1 MRKST
6 IVVIVVL
13 LIIGL
18 VVLRQT
24 LYVVDVT
31 EQVLLMRSGEV
42 TETRI
47 QPGLYWKSPFVFERV
62 VKFDK
67 RILRFDSPPVVMPD
81 KEKQNLV
88 IDSYVLYQITNPER
102 FLKTLQSETGARS
115 RLGDIVT
122 SILRDEVALRDRFE
136 IIGSRP
142 ILDGT
147 GNLVKDE
154 EGLFIFQGTETRS
167 RLLQD
172 VLAGVR
178 YTVSEQN
185 FGIEIIDAPIKRVN
199 FTDSVAPSIY
209 TRMRDERNRIATKL
223 RAEGEE
229 EARSIRAVADRNR
242 DVILAEAQAEA
253 DKINSSTEARIT
265 DTLIQALSDNNKLS
279 VYLDSLKAYK
289 ISRGLVSN

>member
-1 MRKST
+1 
-6 IVVIVVL
+6 
-13 LIIGL
+13 
-18 VVLRQT
+18 
-24 LYVVDVT
+24 
-31 EQVLLMRSGEV
+31 
-42 TETRI
+42 
-47 QPGLYWKSPFVFERV
+47 
-62 VKFDK
+62 
-67 RILRFDSPPVVMPD
+67 MPD

-88 IDSYVLYQITNPER
+88 IDSYVLYRITNPER
-102 FLKTLQSETGARS
+102 FLKTLQTETGARS
-115 RLGDIVT
+115 RLADIVT

-147 GNLVKDE
+147 GNPVKNE

-178 YTVSEQN
+178 HTVSEQN
-185 FGIEIIDAPIKRVN
+185 LGIEIVDVPIKRVN

-229 EARSIRAVADRNR
+229 EARRIRAVADRNR

-279 VYLDSLKAYK
+279 FYLDSLKAYK
-289 ISRGLVSN
+289 ISRGRVSN